1 MSCVAL
7 DTQFKRRF
15 KKKKGL
21 RAFETENVVSVR
33 LPTINIV

>member
-15 KKKKGL
+15 KKKGL